1 MNRLNYLGGFYF
13 YTMKYRQLTK
23 EQFESL
29 HQEFAHFLASQK
41 IDVKEWKLIKEEKPA
56 VAEEEMSIFSDI
68 VWEDVLTK
76 TAYLEH
82 FSKQSINL
90 FKCEENNIQRVF
102 VKVNKDINL
111 LEKEGYEWLL
121 SNPTD
126 DLVEY
131 FIGTKAYTK
140 VRNSE
145 LFDLIEKGSVISK
158 GELFEYFNQLVS

>member
-1 MNRLNYLGGFYF
+1 M
-13 YTMKYRQLTK
+13 
-23 EQFESL
+23 
-29 HQEFAHFLASQK
+29 
-41 IDVKEWKLIKEEKPA
+41 
-56 VAEEEMSIFSDI
+56 
-68 VWEDVLTK
+68 
-76 TAYLEH
+76 
-82 FSKQSINL
+82 
-90 FKCEENNIQRVF
+90 
-102 VKVNKDINL
+102 

-145 LFDLIEKGSVISK
+145 LFDLIEKGSVIYK